1 MAQNCP
7 QEWTLSCPE
16 HEDCIGLPFQ
26 ETLANP
32 VHKFR
37 ENDAACF
44 LPVKFSIE
52 TIPPMNMSIDEMDDY
67 PLVNVNKKLWKITML
82 LMGKFTM
89 SMAIF
94 NSYVKLPEGKSCMF
108 LLFLSSHIMFKSPSC
123 FASPSIDLPAIN
135 PHFRQRKSPR
145 IGSLGLHGQRPR
157 FWGLDPVWGGSVLGL
172 FPTWHGPKNRN

>member
-1 MAQNCP
+1 M
-7 QEWTLSCPE
+7 
-16 HEDCIGLPFQ
+16 PFQ

-82 LMGKFTM
+82 LMGKSTISTGPFSIASLQHDTLWL
-89 SMAIF
+89 F
-94 NSYVKLPEGKSCMF
+94 NIAMDIAHL
-108 LLFLSSHIMFKSPSC
+108 
-123 FASPSIDLPAIN
+123 
-135 PHFRQRKSPR
+135 
-145 IGSLGLHGQRPR
+145 
-157 FWGLDPVWGGSVLGL
+157 
-172 FPTWHGPKNRN
+172 